1 MRLLLYPDKANIVHV
16 FSEEIIERGLKMSDV
31 TTIGENNEKVTDVNT
46 KEEGTVSQTPMLI
59 DANVLQAQVQ
69 AQAQAQATQET
80 LVDDYAQLDIQT
92 QSKRIFAHI
101 MQVLDGKLLDDEIK
115 DRTLARTRLLR
126 EYHGVN
132 PFKNEYSVF
141 FELCV
146 KCPQIN
152 FTKEYLSLYL
162 QQNRAQL
169 SRSKNIDLNHY
180 TLGASD
186 SYNSF
191 ATSCLD
197 VLNEVQS
204 MVVTEQ
210 GFEDALA
217 TFRMLYLAE
226 RGITILETGAQ
237 IMSDG
242 RTVNRRYYSGY
253 EGMRDY
259 VGTQFL
265 ELDNVVQQKKTRGAV
280 CYGVTPE
287 EDEKQNK
294 AQPIGTLGIPGVDDY
309 YTCYEGEMI
318 NLMGA
323 AKAGKSRMCV
333 QVLEHM
339 LIDNGVNCLIWSLEN
354 GFDGWE
360 RMFRVKL
367 FNRMYNKTVTSVTQ
381 KKYITENMLKSGQ
394 MPDDIRSLEQAS
406 WERFKN
412 DATYGKLVNV
422 EEPLCYDTFLEVLDE
437 CVRKY
442 DVKFICIDYM
452 GLMDRGRGAAGFE
465 TNALVADVYKKVLQY
480 LKTHKIAGI
489 FPTHLKQESTD
500 HFSAMSNAELEN
512 ADLRTAGG
520 LSYEVVKT
528 PDLNMALVA
537 NKADLARNYARLV
550 HVPSRVAPFPLTEL
564 MLDLGSSTFA
574 AVK

>member
-1 MRLLLYPDKANIVHV
+1 MAEMNTPADSNVREDNTTNGTAGTTPVML
-16 FSEEIIERGLKMSDV
+16 DV
-31 TTIGENNEKVTDVNT
+31 
-46 KEEGTVSQTPMLI
+46 
-59 DANVLQAQVQ
+59 NVLQAQV
-69 AQAQAQATQET
+69 AA
-80 LVDDYAQLDIQT
+80 QT
-92 QSKRIFAHI
+92 QQTSNENTEAHLNLQMQSKKIFAHI
-101 MQVLDGKLLDDEIK
+101 MQVLDGNLLDDAIK
-115 DRTLARTRLLR
+115 NRTIARTRLLR
-126 EYHGVN
+126 EYNGVN

-146 KCPQIN
+146 NCPQIN
-152 FTKEYLSLYL
+152 FSKEYLALYL

-169 SRSKNIDLNHY
+169 SRSRNIDLNHY
-180 TLGASD
+180 TLGTTD
-186 SYNSF
+186 PYNAF
-191 ATSCLD
+191 AASCLG
-197 VLNEVQS
+197 VLSDIQS
-204 MVVTEQ
+204 TTVSEQ
-210 GFEDALA
+210 GFEDALS

-226 RGITILETGAQ
+226 RGVTILETGAQ
-237 IMSDG
+237 ILSDG
-242 RTVNRRYYSGY
+242 KTVNRRFYSGY
-253 EGMRDY
+253 DGMRDY
-259 VGTQFL
+259 VGTQFI

-287 EDEKQNK
+287 EDEEQNK
-294 AQPIGTLGIPGVDDY
+294 SKPIGTLGIPGVDDH
-309 YTCYEGEMI
+309 YTCYEGDMI

-339 LIDNGVNCLIWSLEN
+339 LVDNGVNCLIWSLEN

-367 FNRMYNKTVTSVTQ
+367 FNRMYNKTVSSVTQ
-381 KKYITENMLKSGQ
+381 KKYITEDMLKSGI
-394 MPDDIRSLEQAS
+394 MPDDIKSLEQAS

-412 DATYGKLVNV
+412 DAAYGKLVNV
-422 EEPLCYDTFLEVLDE
+422 EEPLCYDTFLEILDE
-437 CVRKY
+437 CVRKF
-442 DVKFICIDYM
+442 DVKFICIDYL

-537 NKADLARNYARLV
+537 NKADLARSYARLV

-564 MLDLGSSTFA
+564 QLDLGSSTFA